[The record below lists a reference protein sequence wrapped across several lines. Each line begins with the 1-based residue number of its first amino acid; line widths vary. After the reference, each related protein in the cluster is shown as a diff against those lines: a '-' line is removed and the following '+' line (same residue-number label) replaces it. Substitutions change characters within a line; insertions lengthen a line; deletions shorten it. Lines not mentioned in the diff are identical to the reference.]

1 MRLLVAGGDRVD
13 AGKTT
18 FSTGLCAH
26 VDATGFKPRAG
37 NDYWFD
43 HDDYERAVG
52 DARMYGKDARRLAA
66 ASAEDVAPEAIN
78 PLHRLWRPSQGS
90 GSGLVGASHREFVLD
105 RVTVD
110 GADEYVVHA
119 DAAVPAS
126 AREHLPLAD
135 ATAVD
140 SVAAF
145 NDVMRDRHAAALAAV
160 ADAVRARDRVV
171 VESYGD
177 VAVPLTEVAFDAVA
191 VVDPG
196 RARVYDGDRYA
207 RAREVVGG
215 SARQGRLE
223 ETAGDVIEHCDPQ
236 ATVGLPALSSDERA
250 NPDAVADAYEVAY
263 DALVSTALA
272 E

>member
-18 FSTGLCAH
+18 FSTGLCEH

-43 HDDYERAVG
+43 HDDYEHAVG
-52 DARMYGKDARRLAA
+52 DGRTYGKDARRLAA
-66 ASAEDVAPEAIN
+66 ASAGSVSPEAIN
-78 PLHRLWRPSQGS
+78 PLHRLWRPSQRS
-90 GSGLVGASHREFVLD
+90 GSGLIGASHREFVLD

-110 GADEYVVHA
+110 GTDEYVVHA
-119 DAAVPAS
+119 DADVPAS

-145 NDVMRDRHAAALAAV
+145 NDVMADRHAAALDALAS
-160 ADAVRARDRVV
+160 AVRARDRAV

-177 VAVPLTEVAFDAVA
+177 VAIPLSNVAFDAVA

-207 RAREVVGG
+207 KARSVVGG
-215 SARQGRLE
+215 SARQGLFE
-223 ETAGDVIEHCDPQ
+223 ETTGDVLEHCDPQ
-236 ATVGLPALSSDERA
+236 ATVALPALASDERA
-250 NPDAVADAYEVAY
+250 DPATVADAYEVAY

-272 E
+272 